1 MSTARSAASEFVKSY
16 GTSDNRAIND
26 CYSVFSGEGINF
38 LNLFMHN
45 NAGIKSAFSI
55 NDLGRNEDIKIHEAE
70 VIDSCHDYHY
80 FEKFGL
86 DIIFCE
92 HEMSLVVRKPGV
104 KNTGCKFT
112 MHNQIFNP
120 NSDTLALTPGTVSE
134 NEFYEKSK
142 IRSNGLL
149 PSGWYQD
156 ECCKNNF
163 YIATNGD
170 LTLDYGFSVMGK
182 TTSYWR
188 ESISREK
195 ILSVKQKCLP
205 DSTVPTNRLLS
216 TSTVKGIQLGSE
228 LAPDTTVILSLKQNL
243 NVDLKSQYRVS
254 FHGIQEEGAFARTF
268 CVPFENKS
276 RMICLYAKTVVDNS
290 NERTTLIIKVVTK
303 TIESHLVIP
312 IRNHINCV
320 KKIGARI
327 GLVDSVESDPNYN
340 QMIVKELLGVY
351 TQFAINLSLVIK
363 KPIIVFKMYDIE
375 LNNNHID
382 VYGRILNYQTD
393 AEGNAYFLSKTL
405 EVLPK
410 SLSTLSYL
418 GSIAPIQWEESLEYQ
433 HFIVKPE

>member
-1 MSTARSAASEFVKSY
+1 MSTARSAASEFVESY
-16 GTSDNRAIND
+16 GTRDNRAIND
-26 CYSVFSGEGINF
+26 CYSVFSGEGVNF

-104 KNTGCKFT
+104 NNTGCKFT

-120 NSDTLALTPGTVSE
+120 NSDTLALTPGTISE

-149 PSGWYQD
+149 PSGWYHD
-156 ECCKNNF
+156 ECCTNNF
-163 YIATNGD
+163 YMATNGD
-170 LTLDYGFSVMGK
+170 LTLDYGFSVLGK

-195 ILSVKQKCLP
+195 ILSVKHKCLP
-205 DSTVPTNRLLS
+205 DNTVATNRLLS
-216 TSTVKGIQLGSE
+216 TSTVLRIQLGSE
-228 LAPDTTVILSLKQNL
+228 LAPDTTLILSLISNL

-276 RMICLYAKTVVDNS
+276 LMICLYSQTAVYNS
-290 NERTTLIIKVVTK
+290 NARTTLIIKVVTK
-303 TIESHLVIP
+303 PIESHLVIP
-312 IRNHINCV
+312 ITNHINCV
-320 KKIGARI
+320 KKIVARI
-327 GLVDSVESDPNYN
+327 RLVDSIESDPNYN
-340 QMIVKELLGVY
+340 QMIVKEYWAVH
-351 TQFAINLSLVIK
+351 TQFATQLILVIK
-363 KPIIVFKMYDIE
+363 KPIIVFKMYDIT
-375 LNNNHID
+375 LVKSQISIYVKVLKYHS
-382 VYGRILNYQTD
+382 D
-393 AEGNAYFLSKTL
+393 AEGTEGSSPFDLI
-405 EVLPK
+405 VLPK
-410 SLSTLSYL
+410 SLSFLEYF
-418 GSIAPIQWEESLEYQ
+418 GSVKAIQWEESLEYQ

>member
-1 MSTARSAASEFVKSY
+1 MSNEKSVASEFIKSY
-16 GTSDNRAIND
+16 GTRDNRAVND
-26 CYSVFSGEGINF
+26 CYSVFSGEGVNF

-86 DIIFCE
+86 DITFCE
-92 HEMSLVVRKPGV
+92 HEMGLVVRKPGV

-120 NSDTLALTPGTVSE
+120 NSDVLDLAPGATSE
-134 NEFYEKSK
+134 DIFYEKSK
-142 IRSNGLL
+142 IRPIGMT
-149 PSGWYQD
+149 PSGWCLD
-156 ECCKNNF
+156 ECRRNNF
-163 YIATNGD
+163 YIAANGE
-170 LTLDYGFSVMGK
+170 LALDYGFSVMGK

-188 ESISREK
+188 ENMSREK
-195 ILSVKQKCLP
+195 ILSVKQKSLP
-205 DSTVPTNRLLS
+205 DNTVPTNRLLS

-228 LAPDTTVILSLKQNL
+228 LASDNTVILSLKQNL
-243 NVDLKSQYRVS
+243 NIDLKSQYRIS

-276 RMICLYAKTVVDNS
+276 RMICMYAKTVVDNS

-303 TIESHLVIP
+303 TVDSHLVIP
-312 IRNHINCV
+312 IRNHANCTR
-320 KKIGARI
+320 KIGARI
-327 GLVDSVESDPNYN
+327 GLVDFCDTDPNYN
-340 QMIVKELLGVY
+340 QMIVKELLSVH
-351 TQFAINLSLVIK
+351 TQFAIKLSEVVG
-363 KPIIVFKMYDIE
+363 KPIIVFKMYDKE
-375 LNNNHID
+375 LSNNHVD
-382 VYGRILNYQTD
+382 VFGRILNYQTD
-393 AEGNAYFLSKTL
+393 TEGNIYFLSKTL

-418 GSIAPIQWEESLEYQ
+418 GSIAPIQWIECLEHQ
-433 HFIVKPE
+433 HFVVIAN